1 MNVRSPV
8 YRFKSALQ
16 SLNGDGVYGLTLLGI
31 AALLLLPEINGDAAR
46 AALQYERMAIGAG
59 EWWRLITAH
68 FVHINL
74 EHTLLNIMGVVLMW
88 AIFARD
94 LTPRQWLVVTIV
106 VLLTIDA
113 GLWFHDKQVEW
124 YVGAS
129 GALHG
134 FMAAGTYVHVRRGDL
149 DGWILVVFI
158 VLKLGYEQLYGV
170 LPFVESGMPVVL
182 NAHAYGALGGL
193 IAAVCMN
200 PGRRSVADG
209 PGADKSL

>member
-1 MNVRSPV
+1 MNVPSPV

-16 SLNGDGVYGLTLLGI
+16 SLNGDGFYGLALLAV
-31 AALLLLPEINGDAAR
+31 AALLLLPEIGGDAAR
-46 AALQYERMAIGAG
+46 IALRYERMAIAGG

-68 FVHINL
+68 FVHIDL
-74 EHTLLNIMGVVLMW
+74 EHTLLNLMGVVLMW

-94 LTPRQWLVVTIV
+94 LSPRQWLIVTTVVV
-106 VLLTIDA
+106 LTIDG
-113 GLWFHDKQVEW
+113 GLWFRDKGVDW

-158 VLKLGYEQLYGV
+158 VLKLGYEQLHGV
-170 LPFVESGMPVVL
+170 LPFAETGMPVVL
-182 NAHAYGALGGL
+182 NAHLYGAIGGV
-193 IAAVCMN
+193 IAAACLKPRHN
-200 PGRRSVADG
+200 
-209 PGADKSL
+209 SL